1 MTNMQK
7 HYVKTLPPK
16 RVGEFVELA
25 EGYRA
30 TANTERLVLCIHAIN
45 RRRFWRIASF
55 RSDAGFGRY
64 RRIAINLNCTSTRP
78 GSAAHRH
85 PQSFHWHTSAGRTAQ
100 IESCVWTDLALV
112 RPMRRPGSGRAI
124 SSPSSAPGRC
134 AFTLTPSE
142 LCAAGRPADQAPERD

>member
-1 MTNMQK
+1 MSHSCMCGQKAMTNMQK

-25 EGYRA
+25 EGCRA

-64 RRIAINLNCTSTRP
+64 RSMADIGQAAAINLNRMSTRP

-85 PQSFHWHTSAGRTAQ
+85 PQSFHWYTSPGRTAQ
-100 IESCVWTDLALV
+100 IETCVWTDPALV
-112 RPMRRPGSGRAI
+112 
-124 SSPSSAPGRC
+124 
-134 AFTLTPSE
+134 
-142 LCAAGRPADQAPERD
+142 

>member
-45 RRRFWRIASF
+45 RRRFRRIASF
-55 RSDAGFGRY
+55 APMQDLVAIGAQADIGQ
-64 RRIAINLNCTSTRP
+64 AAPINLNCMSKRP

-85 PQSFHWHTSAGRTAQ
+85 PQSFHWYTS
-100 IESCVWTDLALV
+100 
-112 RPMRRPGSGRAI
+112 PGSDGAN
-124 SSPSSAPGRC
+124 
-134 AFTLTPSE
+134 
-142 LCAAGRPADQAPERD
+142 

>member
-85 PQSFHWHTSAGRTAQ
+85 PQSFHWYIFPGRTAQ
-100 IESCVWTDLALV
+100 IESIAFELISRLSDRCGDL
-112 RPMRRPGSGRAI
+112 
-124 SSPSSAPGRC
+124 
-134 AFTLTPSE
+134 E
-142 LCAAGRPADQAPERD
+142 AAGRFRHLHRRRDVALSP